1 MKRILTL
8 LFAAVAMTLGIA
20 AQGWDDSAYR
30 KIENSIHE
38 PQFASRDFNIT
49 KYGAK
54 LKATPAKN
62 QAAINKA
69 RYMDDGSYHAEE
81 PREPLS

>member
-8 LFAAVAMTLGIA
+8 LFAAVVMTLGIA

-38 PQFASRDFNIT
+38 PQFAFACR
-49 KYGAK
+49 
-54 LKATPAKN
+54 L
-62 QAAINKA
+62 
-69 RYMDDGSYHAEE
+69 
-81 PREPLS
+81 